1 MTLTDTRKKT
11 IYRRALLA
19 LIIFAFSLIQNG
31 AGKFLKIGGAGPL
44 LLIPAVIAA
53 AMYEGDTAGIF
64 YGLFAGALWDV
75 FAKGNNFNTIFLV
88 IVGYVCG
95 TLIMTVMRNNFVTH
109 LLLSSVCTVIYCLGY
124 WLYHFVIINLDR
136 AFITL
141 ISFYIPMMIFT
152 VILSTP
158 VFLLIR
164 LTHSKF
170 GDAEYSEK

>member
-1 MTLTDTRKKT
+1 MTVTDKRKKI

-53 AMYEGDTAGIF
+53 AMYEGDIAGIF

-75 FAKGNNFNTIFLV
+75 FAKGNNFNSIFLV
-88 IVGYVCG
+88 VAGYVCG
-95 TLIMTVMRNNFVTH
+95 TLIATVMRNNFVTH
-109 LLLSSVCTVIYCLGY
+109 LLLSTVCTVIYCTGY

-136 AFITL
+136 AFLTL
-141 ISFYIPMMIFT
+141 ITFYIPQMLFT
-152 VILSTP
+152 IILSAP
-158 VFLLIR
+158 VFLLVR
-164 LTHSKF
+164 FARSGF
-170 GDAEYSEK
+170 VNEEYSE